1 MNRKSRNRR
10 KISRS
15 LTGVADMKP
24 ASRSRDARDQ
34 RLQAAGGNP
43 IQKFDKNGDGK
54 ISMEEAPPPMKANF
68 SQHDTNGDGWI
79 DAEEAKSLPTPG
91 RQGGGP
97 GGGGQ
102 PPQ

>member
-1 MNRKSRNRR
+1 
-10 KISRS
+10 
-15 LTGVADMKP
+15 
-24 ASRSRDARDQ
+24 
-34 RLQAAGGNP
+34 
-43 IQKFDKNGDGK
+43 
-54 ISMEEAPPPMKANF
+54 MEEAPPPMKANF

-79 DAEEAKSLPTPG
+79 DADEAKSLPTPG